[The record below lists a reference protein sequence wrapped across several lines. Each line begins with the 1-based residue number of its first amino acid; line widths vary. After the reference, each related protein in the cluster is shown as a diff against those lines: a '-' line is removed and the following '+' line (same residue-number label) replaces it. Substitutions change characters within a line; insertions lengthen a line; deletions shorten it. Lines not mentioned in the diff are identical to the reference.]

1 MYPRTK
7 QLEINPP
14 PSPHPSAHLFPFPVV
29 RLSSSTSPSPHTQGS
44 RSGTATRGAQ
54 QRDTNHPRANPPNNT
69 ARMSSGLAQESAD
82 IAKAHVPDAA
92 IQGTEKELTAGRG
105 SIDPGKFPPHD
116 ELSVEEEYED
126 TPTEEELRTLR
137 RVSGKLKWAVWTIAF
152 AELCER
158 FSYYG
163 SSILYTN
170 FVQRPLPE
178 GSTTGASE
186 GTSSRIP
193 GALGQGQKAAQ
204 GIVLFNQFFAYV
216 MPLLG

>member
-1 MYPRTK
+1 
-7 QLEINPP
+7 
-14 PSPHPSAHLFPFPVV
+14 
-29 RLSSSTSPSPHTQGS
+29 
-44 RSGTATRGAQ
+44 
-54 QRDTNHPRANPPNNT
+54 
-69 ARMSSGLAQESAD
+69 MSSGLAQESAD
-82 IAKAHVPDAA
+82 IAKSHVPEAA

-105 SIDPGKFPPHD
+105 SIDPGKYPPHD
-116 ELSVEEEYED
+116 ELSAEEIYED
-126 TPTEEELRTLR
+126 TPTEEDLRTLR

-204 GIVLFNQFFAYV
+204 GIVLFNQFFAYL
-216 MPLLG
+216 MPLVG

>member
-1 MYPRTK
+1 
-7 QLEINPP
+7 
-14 PSPHPSAHLFPFPVV
+14 
-29 RLSSSTSPSPHTQGS
+29 
-44 RSGTATRGAQ
+44 
-54 QRDTNHPRANPPNNT
+54 
-69 ARMSSGLAQESAD
+69 MSSGLAQESTE
-82 IAKAHVPDAA
+82 IAKSHVPEAA

-105 SIDPGKFPPHD
+105 SIDPGKYPPHD
-116 ELSVEEEYED
+116 ELSVEEYED
-126 TPTEEELRTLR
+126 TPTEEDLRTLR

-178 GSTTGASE
+178 GSNTGASE